1 MASRTQGNTT
11 PLFGKRL
18 REAREMAGI
27 AQDKLGVLIGLDE
40 SSSSARI
47 SRYETGIHE
56 PPVRTAKQIAVV
68 LKVPLAFLYCDDDVL
83 AAILLQAHRMSKE
96 ARRALL
102 ASMQAK

>member
-1 MASRTQGNTT
+1 M
-11 PLFGKRL
+11 FGKRL

-56 PPVRTAKQIAVV
+56 PPVRTAKQIAAV